1 MKKKFII
8 PVVWQ
13 MMGTITIEADSLED
27 AIENTLDDST
37 PLPTNGSYVEGSFE
51 VDEIVYNE

>member
-27 AIENTLDDST
+27 AIAQVEDDGT
-37 PLPTNGSYVEGSFE
+37 PLPQGSYIEASFE
-51 VDEIVYNE
+51 VDHASIDE

>member
-37 PLPTNGSYVEGSFE
+37 PLPTNGSYVEGSFD
-51 VDEIVYNE
+51 VDEIVYNK

>member
-13 MMGTITIEADSLED
+13 MMGTLTIEADSLED

-37 PLPTNGSYVEGSFE
+37 PLPTNGSYVEGSFD

>member
-27 AIENTLDDST
+27 AIAEALGDGT
-37 PLPTNGSYVEGSFE
+37 PLPKDGSYVEGSFD
-51 VDEIVYNE
+51 VDEIVHNE

>member
-13 MMGTITIEADSLED
+13 MIGTITVEADSLED
-27 AIENTLDDST
+27 AIEEALGDGT
-37 PLPTNGSYVEGSFE
+37 PLPTNGSYVEGSFD
-51 VDEIVYNE
+51 VDEIVHGE

>member
-27 AIENTLDDST
+27 AILQVEDNGT
-37 PLPTNGSYVEGSFE
+37 PLPQGSYIEGSFE
-51 VDEIVYNE
+51 VDHAAIDE